1 MSKQLSLFN
10 QPKNFNMGEAKT
22 FMLLAEIESLK
33 ATIQKQAN
41 TIRTYK
47 GHFTKDKK
55 RNGWKN

>member
-1 MSKQLSLFN
+1 MGKQLSIFN
-10 QPKNFNMGEAKT
+10 QPKNFNMNEAKT

-47 GHFTKDKK
+47 GHFTKQNKK
-55 RNGWKN
+55 Q